1 MPALDDDREELLAQE
16 IAKGASQAVAYVNA
30 GYSAKNSRVAS
41 SACNRLL
48 KNRPEINERVG
59 ELRQLA
65 RTAAWNAEF
74 VINIDSLTRLLM
86 EDREQAKQLGQVSAA
101 VSAIKEVRSLHGLGS
116 ENVRNTHEA
125 GDSLK
130 ELLDRISATQRL
142 AK

>member
-1 MPALDDDREELLAQE
+1 MPALADDREELLAQE

-30 GYSAKNSRVAS
+30 GYPAKNSRVAS

-65 RTAAWNAEF
+65 RTAKWNAEF

-130 ELLDRISATQRL
+130 ELMDRISATQRL